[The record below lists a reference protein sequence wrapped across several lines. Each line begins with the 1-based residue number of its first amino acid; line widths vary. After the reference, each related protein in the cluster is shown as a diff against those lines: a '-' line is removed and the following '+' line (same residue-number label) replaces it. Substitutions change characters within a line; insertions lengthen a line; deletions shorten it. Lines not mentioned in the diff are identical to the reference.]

1 MIILN
6 KINIDSIKSDKTI
19 FNKNVKKRN
28 GISNLKLLKKSL
40 IDIFNISIKDMLIVA
55 IIHKT

>member
-6 KINIDSIKSDKTI
+6 KINADSIKSAKTI
-19 FNKNVKKRN
+19 FNKNAKKRN
-28 GISNLKLLKKSL
+28 GINNLKLLKKSL

-55 IIHKT
+55 KIHKA